1 MYRIA
6 IGLLL
11 TLVICKSAAGQTYFQ
26 QEVNYIISVKL
37 DDEKHVLDGN
47 ISMEYIN
54 NSSDTLRFIYM
65 HVWPNAYS
73 STESAMAK
81 QLVKTGSFD
90 FQFSDLEERGNITGF
105 DYHVNNIPAFYDSV
119 DVDIQKL
126 NLPEALLPGG
136 KASIETP
143 FRVKI
148 PSGNFSRLGHV
159 GQSYQITQWYPK
171 PAVYDPAGW
180 HPMPYLTQGEF
191 YSEFG
196 SFEVSITLPANYVLM
211 ATGDLQNQNEREWLL
226 EKARKTSLIERFGSD
241 LSFPESSTDTK
252 KLTFKQSKIHDFA
265 WFADKRYHVLK
276 SEVALPH
283 SGEIVET
290 WAAFTNSEAHL
301 WKKSTEYLN
310 DAIYYYSLWNGN
322 YPYRHATAVDGTISA
337 GAGMEYPNITVIGTS
352 GSAKS
357 LETVI
362 MHEVGHNWFYGIL
375 GSNER
380 NHAWMDEGL
389 NSGNELRYLETKYP
403 ELNVLS
409 GMGEQGI
416 LKFMRAHRLKHKD
429 QYQMLYLFNARRNLD
444 QPLDLPS
451 ADYTSTNYGAIVYSK
466 GAIVANYL
474 RCYLGDDAFDL
485 MMKSYFEDWKF
496 KHPQPN
502 NYLSYVYRALNG
514 EDQWMR
520 DLIFTTKKTDFKIA
534 SLKKDKTTSKQTEKE
549 YILSV
554 KSLGRI
560 KGPVS
565 YTLLT
570 KQDSVIATTW
580 LRPFEHRA
588 EVKIKNPDFH
598 KVVLDYERVSPERN
612 RRNNEIQRAGIL
624 RKTAP
629 LRLQWLAGIEEPE
642 RTTLYYTPII
652 GFNTSDGFMAGMLL
666 HNYSLFQK
674 QFEYKLAPMYGFS
687 SNAFNWMGSARFNF
701 RFQESRLVENVW
713 IQASSS
719 SFSISGKPNFNR
731 FEKYELSGQIDF
743 KRNPVNRNLSHHMLY
758 SYNYIV
764 EGKSSYTGSANSDFN
779 SYGYLAYSLRNS
791 LAIRPY
797 DVTAAFDMHETFDRF
812 SIEANAKFV
821 YNAKKRG
828 LKTRFFFGAFLFNN
842 DFNNHPR
849 YNWRMDGLNGTNDF
863 AYNHTYM
870 GRYDRNT
877 GFANQFVEGHGNFKI
892 PTSFGQSN
900 EWIAAL
906 NLKFESP
913 IKIPVG
919 VYADFGLNAFQ
930 APGFPAAFYNAGF
943 YVWLVPDVVEVY
955 FPILYP
961 KVIRNE
967 INANSLSYP
976 NLIRFMINFNEIN
989 PFTLLK
995 KVAP

>member
-1 MYRIA
+1 MHRIA
-6 IGLLL
+6 ISLLL
-11 TLVICKSAAGQTYFQ
+11 AIVICKSAAGQTYFQ

-37 DDEKHVLDGN
+37 DDENHVLDGN

-54 NSSDTLRFIYM
+54 NSPDTLRFIYM

-73 STESAMAK
+73 SAQSAMAK

-105 DYHVNNIPAFYDSV
+105 NYHVNSIPAFYDSV
-119 DVDIQKL
+119 DVDIQQL
-126 NLPEALLPGG
+126 NLPEALSPGEI
-136 KASIETP
+136 AIIETP

-148 PSGNFSRLGHV
+148 PSGFFSRLGHV

-171 PAVYDPAGW
+171 PAVYDQAGW

-196 SFEVSITLPANYVLM
+196 SFEVSITLPANYVLL
-211 ATGDLQNQNEREWLL
+211 ATGDLQNQKEKEWLE
-226 EKARKTSLIERFGSD
+226 EKARKTALIERFGSD
-241 LSFPESSTDTK
+241 MTFPESATDTK
-252 KLTFKQSKIHDFA
+252 TLTFKQSKIHDFA

-290 WAAFTNSEAHL
+290 WAAFTNSEANL

-310 DAIYYYSLWNGN
+310 DAVYYFSLWNGD

-352 GSAKS
+352 GNAKS

-375 GSNER
+375 GSDER

-403 ELNVLS
+403 ELNVIN
-409 GMGEQGI
+409 GMGGQGI
-416 LKFMRAHRLKHKD
+416 LKFLRAHRLLHKD
-429 QYQMLYLFNARRNLD
+429 QYQLLYLFNARRNLD

-451 ADYTSTNYGAIVYSK
+451 EDYTSTNYGAIVYSK

-474 RCYLGDDAFDL
+474 RTYLGDDAFDQ
-485 MMKSYFEDWKF
+485 MMKNYFEDWKF

-502 NYLSYVYRALNG
+502 DYLNYVNRALHGN
-514 EDQWMR
+514 DQWML
-520 DLIFTTKKTDFKIA
+520 DLIFTTKQADFQIS
-534 SLKKDKTTSKQTEKE
+534 SLKKDKTTSKEDSRE
-549 YILSV
+549 YVLKV

-560 KGPVS
+560 NGPVS
-565 YTLLT
+565 FSLLT
-570 KQDSVIATTW
+570 KQDSVISTTW
-580 LRPFEHRA
+580 LHAFDNQT
-588 EVKIKNPDFH
+588 EVKIKNHDFQ
-598 KVVLDYERVSPERN
+598 KIVLDYQRVTPDRN
-612 RRNNEIQRAGIL
+612 RKNNEIKRDGIL

-642 RTTLYYTPII
+642 RTTLYYTPIL
-652 GFNTSDGFMAGMLL
+652 GFNTSDEFMAGMLL
-666 HNYSLFQK
+666 HNYSLLQK

-687 SNAFNWMGSARFNF
+687 SNAFNWMGSARYNF
-701 RFQESRLVENVW
+701 RFQESRVVENVW
-713 IQASSS
+713 IQVSSK
-719 SFSISGKPNFNR
+719 SFSISGDPNFNR
-731 FEKYELSGQIDF
+731 FEKYEFAGQIDF
-743 KRNPVNRNLSHHMLY
+743 KRNPVNRNLSQHFLY
-758 SYNYIV
+758 NYNYII
-764 EGKSSYTGSANSDFN
+764 EGVSSFVGSAQSQFN
-779 SYGYLAYSLRNS
+779 SYGYIAYSLRNS

-797 DVTAAFDMHETFDRF
+797 SVTAAFDLHETFDRF

-821 YNAKKRG
+821 YNSKKRG
-828 LKTRFFFGAFLFNN
+828 LKTRFFFGSFLFSNEQN
-842 DFNNHPR
+842 AHPR
-849 YNWRMDGLNGTNDF
+849 YNWRMDGINGNNDF
-863 AYNHTYM
+863 AYNHTFM

-892 PTSFGQSN
+892 PTSYGQSN

-906 NLKFESP
+906 NFKFESP
-913 IKIPVG
+913 VKIPVG
-919 VYADFGLNAFQ
+919 LYADFGLNAFQ
-930 APGFPAAFYNAGF
+930 APGLPTAFYNAGF
-943 YVWLVPDVVEVY
+943 YVWLVPDIVEVY

-961 KVIRNE
+961 KVIRDE
-967 INANSLSYP
+967 INVNNLSYP
-976 NLIRFMINFNEIN
+976 SLIRFMINFNEIN